1 MSTKKDPFKETLH
14 LPKTE
19 FPMKANLPER
29 EKEFIKTW
37 HKNQIYKKMIQKN
50 SAPAGKETK
59 NKKTT
64 DFFLLDGPI
73 YSNGDLH
80 LGHVMNKIL
89 KDIVIKYKNLSGYH
103 APFIPTWDCHG
114 LPIEMTALKKI
125 KPTDSPLSDKELR
138 ALCRKESQFWVERQ
152 KKSFQRL
159 GILARWEDPVLTM
172 DPAYEAEEVRALAKI
187 AEKGLLFRGRK
198 PVLWCFKLKTALA
211 FSEAEYRSHKS
222 PSIYVKF
229 PLTKESCS
237 KLEISSASLVIWTTT
252 PWTLP
257 ANEAV
262 CLHPDF
268 DYGLYKDEKDSLYVV
283 AQGLKESF
291 EKETGI
297 TLIKCE
303 KTFKGKDLENLTAK
317 HPFIK
322 KTVPVILGHH
332 VTSTSGTGC
341 VHTAPGHGLEDFLVG
356 KKYSLKESCPVDSKG
371 HFTESTPE
379 ELRGLFIFKGNKVIL
394 EKLRTEGHLLG
405 EEEITH
411 SYPYNPRS
419 NSPLI
424 YRLTPQ
430 WFLNLD
436 DSKYPIRSQAL
447 KACEKSI
454 HFVPSWG
461 QARLE
466 GMLKSSPDWC
476 LSRQRFWGV
485 PLVVFYCENCSTPYL
500 NPQLMEQIADK
511 MEQSGK
517 GVEYYFSSETK
528 ELLPKGLTC
537 ESCKHTQ
544 FKKETDIVDVW
555 FDSGVEHKIFK
566 EKGYPFPADLFLEG
580 SDQHR
585 GWFQTSLISSLAL
598 NDMTPFKTL
607 LTHGFV
613 NDPGGQKMSK
623 SRGNIMD
630 PVPVIQKS
638 GAEILRLWTASE
650 DHSQDVSIGEE
661 MFQRVTDTYRRFR
674 NTMRFL
680 LGNLNDFTEQDC
692 LAFSDLSPV
701 DKWSLI
707 QLNQLVRDCL
717 DFFESYTF
725 HKIYHGWNRFF
736 TVTLSSFYLDIIKD
750 RLYTFGKNSPER
762 RQAQT
767 VLYHLLDR
775 LLPLMAPIATFLS
788 EETYSYFSKKQKQE
802 SVLLENLLPPHPEW
816 KDQKIELL
824 FEKLFPLRDQL
835 NKQLEDLRAKGTIG
849 SALQAKVHL
858 TVPKG
863 FFSCEITHQELC
875 EFFSV
880 SKVILEK
887 SEKSTPSVP
896 AIKAHP
902 APGEK
907 CLRCWFYSDSLTS
920 EKICPKCVKNLPK
933 K

>member
-1 MSTKKDPFKETLH
+1 MKKDPFKDTLH
-14 LPKTE
+14 LPKTN
-19 FPMKANLPER
+19 FPMKANLPEK
-29 EKEFIKTW
+29 EKEFIKIW
-37 HKNQIYKKMIQKN
+37 SQNQVYKQMVQKNQADKN
-50 SAPAGKETK
+50 PESEKPA
-59 NKKTT
+59 

-73 YSNGDLH
+73 YSNGNLH

-89 KDIVIKYKNLSGYH
+89 KDIVIKYKNLSGSH

-114 LPIEMTALKKI
+114 LPIEMVALKKI
-125 KPTDSPLSDKELR
+125 KSTDNKLSDKELR
-138 ALCRKESQFWVERQ
+138 NLCRKEAEFWIEKQ
-152 KKSFQRL
+152 KESFQRL
-159 GILARWEDPVLTM
+159 GVLALWDKPVLTM
-172 DPAYEAEEVRALAKI
+172 DPEYEAEEVRALAKI

-211 FSEAEYRSHKS
+211 FSEAEYRTHKS

-237 KLEISSASLVIWTTT
+237 TLKIPFSSSLVIWTTT

-257 ANEAV
+257 GNEAI

-268 DYGLYKDEKDSLYVV
+268 DYGLYSGEKDSFYVI

-291 EKETGI
+291 KKETGI
-297 TLIKCE
+297 NLLRCE
-303 KTFKGKDLENLTAK
+303 KTLKGKKWEGLTAE

-322 KTVPVILGHH
+322 KTVPVILGGH
-332 VTSTSGTGC
+332 VTLESGTGC
-341 VHTAPGHGLEDFLVG
+341 VHTAPGHGMDDFLVG
-356 KKYSLKESCPVDSKG
+356 KKYSLKEFCPVDGRG
-371 HFTESTPE
+371 HFTDSAPE

-394 EKLRTEGHLLG
+394 ERLKSSGHLLG
-405 EEEITH
+405 EKEITH

-436 DSKYPIRSQAL
+436 DSKYPVRSQAL
-447 KACEKSI
+447 KACEKTI
-454 HFVPSWG
+454 QFVPAWG
-461 QARLE
+461 KARLE

-485 PLVVFYCENCSTPYL
+485 PLVVFYCKNCSAPYL
-500 NPQLMEQIADK
+500 NSRLMEQIADK

-517 GVEYYFSSETK
+517 GVEYYFSSKPE
-528 ELLPKGLTC
+528 ELLPKGLKC
-537 ESCKHTQ
+537 ESCQQTQ
-544 FKKETDIVDVW
+544 FKKGTDIVDVW
-555 FDSGVEHKIFK
+555 FDSGVEHRVFK
-566 EKGYPFPADLFLEG
+566 KKNLPFPADLFLEG

-598 NDMTPFKTL
+598 DDTIPFKTL

-613 NDPGGQKMSK
+613 NDQGGQKMSK

-630 PVPVIQKS
+630 PVPIIQKS

-650 DHSQDVSIGEE
+650 DYSQDMSAGEE

-680 LGNLNDFTEQDC
+680 LGNLNDFTENNG
-692 LAFSDLSPV
+692 LVFADLSPV

-707 QLNQLVRDCL
+707 QLNQLTKDCL
-717 DFFESYTF
+717 EFFDNYTF
-725 HKIYHGWNRFF
+725 HKIYHNWNKFF

-750 RLYTFGKNSPER
+750 RLYTFGQNSPGR

-775 LLPLMAPIATFLS
+775 LLPLMAPITTFLS
-788 EETYSYFSKKQKQE
+788 EETYSYFSKKEKKE
-802 SVLLENLLPPHPEW
+802 SILLEPILPPHSEW
-816 KDQKIELL
+816 KDQKVERL

-835 NKQLEDLRAKGTIG
+835 NRQLEDLRTKGAIG
-849 SALQAKVHL
+849 SALQAEASL

-863 FFSCEITHQELC
+863 FFPCEMTSQERC

-880 SKVILEK
+880 SKITVKE
-887 SEKSTPSVP
+887 EADSTPS
-896 AIKAHP
+896 ITAHP
-902 APGEK
+902 AQGEK
-907 CLRCWFYSDSLTS
+907 CLRCWFYSTSLTP
-920 EKICPKCVKNLPK
+920 EKICPKCVGNLSDK
-933 K
+933 F

>member
-1 MSTKKDPFKETLH
+1 MNIKKDPFKETLH
-14 LPKTE
+14 LPKTD

-37 HKNQIYKKMIQKN
+37 HKNQIYKKMVQKN
-50 SAPAGKETK
+50 ASQPGNK
-59 NKKTT
+59 NSN
-64 DFFLLDGPI
+64 DFFFLDGPI
-73 YSNGDLH
+73 YSNGNLH
-80 LGHVMNKIL
+80 LGHVLGKIL

-114 LPIEMTALKKI
+114 LPIEMVALKKI
-125 KPTDSPLSDKELR
+125 KSEDKTLPAKELR
-138 ALCRKESQFWVERQ
+138 ALCRKEAQFWIEKQ
-152 KKSFQRL
+152 QESFQRL
-159 GILARWEDPVLTM
+159 GVLAHWEKRVSTM
-172 DPAYEAEEVRALAKI
+172 DPAYEAEEIRALAKI
-187 AEKGLLFRGRK
+187 AERGLLFRGRK
-198 PVLWCFKLKTALA
+198 PVLWCFKLETALA
-211 FSEAEYRSHKS
+211 FSEAEYRTHKS

-229 PLTKESCS
+229 PLTKESRS
-237 KLEISSASLVIWTTT
+237 KLEISSSTSLVIWTTT

-257 ANEAV
+257 ANEAI

-268 DYGLYKDEKDSLYVV
+268 DYGLYKGEKDAFYVV

-297 TLIKCE
+297 GLLKCE
-303 KTFKGKDLENLTAK
+303 KTFKGKEWEGITAK

-322 KTVPVILGHH
+322 KEVPVILGDH
-332 VTSTSGTGC
+332 VTLAGGTGC
-341 VHTAPGHGLEDFLVG
+341 VHTAPGHGLEDFSVG
-356 KKYSLKESCPVDSKG
+356 KKYSLKESCPVDERG
-371 HFTESTPE
+371 HFTEEAPE

-394 EKLRTEGHLLG
+394 EKLKTEGHLLG

-419 NSPLI
+419 GSPLI

-436 DSKYPIRSQAL
+436 DSKHPIRPQAL
-447 KACEKSI
+447 KACEKDI
-454 HFVPSWG
+454 QFVPSWG
-461 QARLE
+461 KARLE

-485 PLVVFYCENCSTPYL
+485 PLVVFYCENCSAPYL
-500 NPQLMEQIADK
+500 NPKVMEQIADK

-517 GVEYYFSSETK
+517 GVEYYFSIETK
-528 ELLPKGLTC
+528 ELLPKGLKC

-544 FKKETDIVDVW
+544 FRKGKDIVDVW
-555 FDSGVEHKIFK
+555 FDSGVEHSIFRK
-566 EKGYPFPADLFLEG
+566 KGYPFPADLFLEG

-585 GWFQTSLISSLAL
+585 GWFHASLISSLAL
-598 NDMTPFKTL
+598 DNTIPFKTL
-607 LTHGFV
+607 VTHGFV

-650 DHSQDVSIGEE
+650 DYSQDISVGEE

-680 LGNLNDFTEQDC
+680 LGNLNDFTEKDC
-692 LAFSDLSPV
+692 VAFSDLSPM

-707 QLNQLVRDCL
+707 QLNQLVKDCL
-717 DFFESYTF
+717 EFFDNYTF
-725 HKIYHGWNRFF
+725 HKIYHCWNRFF
-736 TVTLSSFYLDIIKD
+736 TVTLSSFYLDILKD
-750 RLYTFGKNSPER
+750 RLYTFGKTSPGR

-775 LLPLMAPIATFLS
+775 LLPLMAPITTFLS
-788 EETYSYFSKKQKQE
+788 EETYSYFPKKQKKE
-802 SVLLENLLPPHPEW
+802 SILLETLPPPHPEW
-816 KDQKIELL
+816 KDQKVETL

-835 NKQLEDLRAKGTIG
+835 NKQLEDLRTKGTLG
-849 SALQAKVHL
+849 SALQAEAHL

-863 FFSCEITHQELC
+863 FFSCEMTHQELC

-880 SKVILEK
+880 SKVIVEE
-887 SEKSTPSVP
+887 SDSTPS
-896 AIKAHP
+896 IKALP
-902 APGEK
+902 AQGEK
-907 CLRCWFYSDSLTS
+907 CLRCWFYSTALTP
-920 EKICPKCVKNLPK
+920 ENICPKCVENLSDTFQ
-933 K
+933 